1 MPGIYRDLVQTL
13 SNQNWIGVV
22 NLKEFIFLAACI
34 TFVKLRHL
42 WITFQS
48 PFFVLQE
55 RLHYETLSQHLGKL
69 GEDAG
74 KMVHRVIDLTRPEDL
89 DGEHLHCFF
98 FFFFCLI
105 FLPLFCFFQHSSLG
119 LLNLVGIFFKLLASL
134 FLDAYNLGNSEM
146 YADAQKAW
154 EKMEGQRDI
163 KGRRCLSFEKQSHPV
178 QTKLIPVTLNSV
190 GPTYCRRGPTS
201 GGLSSQ
207 NTTIEEKE
215 SSRKS
220 EHAGIQWIQI
230 FIVLLGKLRWRTP
243 STAKQCVQCQ
253 HFTLLKNLS
262 L

>member
-98 FFFFCLI
+98 FFFFALYFFPCSAFSSILLLVCWIWLAFFLNCWPPYFWMLI
-105 FLPLFCFFQHSSLG
+105 I
-119 LLNLVGIFFKLLASL
+119 LVIQKCMQMHKRLERKWKARGI
-134 FLDAYNLGNSEM
+134 
-146 YADAQKAW
+146 
-154 EKMEGQRDI
+154 
-163 KGRRCLSFEKQSHPV
+163 
-178 QTKLIPVTLNSV
+178 
-190 GPTYCRRGPTS
+190 
-201 GGLSSQ
+201 
-207 NTTIEEKE
+207 
-215 SSRKS
+215 
-220 EHAGIQWIQI
+220 
-230 FIVLLGKLRWRTP
+230 
-243 STAKQCVQCQ
+243 
-253 HFTLLKNLS
+253 
-262 L
+262 